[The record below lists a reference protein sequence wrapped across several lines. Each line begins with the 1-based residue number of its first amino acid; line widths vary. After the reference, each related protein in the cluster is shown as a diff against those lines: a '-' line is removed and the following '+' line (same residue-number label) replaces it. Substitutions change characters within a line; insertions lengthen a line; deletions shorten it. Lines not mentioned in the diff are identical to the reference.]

1 MFSDLPIRH
10 HKGGIILIL
19 FNLNIM
25 FGFWCKSMRFTA
37 VSSVI
42 TRWCVQKTLAHDSYG
57 PSSSI
62 LEAAIQ
68 GFSDPTFG
76 SAPRK

>member
-10 HKGGIILIL
+10 HKGGIIL
-19 FNLNIM
+19 NLNLKIM
-25 FGFWCKSMRFTA
+25 FWFCCKSMRFTA